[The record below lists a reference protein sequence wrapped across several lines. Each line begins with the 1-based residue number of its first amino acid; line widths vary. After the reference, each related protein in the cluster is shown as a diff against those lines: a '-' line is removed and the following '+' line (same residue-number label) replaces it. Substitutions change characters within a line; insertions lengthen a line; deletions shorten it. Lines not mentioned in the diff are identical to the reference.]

1 MNQKEK
7 PKTSAEIAEVEN
19 ESEVEESQIR
29 ITVSEHDAKDF
40 KRLDHFLSKKIPQY
54 SRTFLKSLF
63 LMNHITADPSSEGK
77 KPKIELKKMP
87 PKNTVLLIEVPPP
100 IPIKA
105 KPEDIPLEIIY
116 EDEHLVFINKAPGI
130 VTHPAPGNYTG
141 TLVNAILHHCPN
153 LGRIGNAERP
163 GIVHRLDKG
172 TSGVMVIAKNQKTLE
187 GLIEIFSK
195 HDIERIYEALV
206 IGVKIP
212 PKGTLESPIGRHPKH
227 RQKMACNIAHGKDA
241 ITYYKVLN
249 YYEKFSHVQLKL
261 ETGRTHQIRVHLS
274 TLINAPIL
282 CDPLYGNPVQHLQRL
297 GNTFSFLKQ
306 YPHPLLHAKTLGLTH
321 PITKKDLSF
330 TVEAPETFQKVLKTE
345 LNR

>member
-1 MNQKEK
+1 MNQKEN
-7 PKTSAEIAEVEN
+7 PSNSHELEDN
-19 ESEVEESQIR
+19 ESEIEEGQIR
-29 ITVSEHDAKDF
+29 ITVSDQDTKAF
-40 KRLDHFLSKKIPQY
+40 KRLDHFLSKKIPQF

-63 LMNHITADPSSEGK
+63 LMNHITVEPDEGK
-77 KPKIELKKMP
+77 KSPKLELKKMP
-87 PKNTVLLIEVPPP
+87 PKNTVLSIEVPPP

-105 KPEDIPLEIIY
+105 KPEDIPLEILH
-116 EDEHLVFINKAPGI
+116 EDEHLIFINKAPGI

-153 LGRIGNAERP
+153 LGRIGNSERP

-227 RQKMACNIAHGKDA
+227 RQKMACNISNGKDA

-249 YYEKFSHVQLKL
+249 YFEKFSHMELKL

-282 CDPLYGNPVQHLQRL
+282 CDPLYGNPTQHMQRM
-297 GNTFSFLKQ
+297 GNMFSFLKQ
-306 YPHPLLHAKTLGLTH
+306 YPHPLLHAKTLGLKH